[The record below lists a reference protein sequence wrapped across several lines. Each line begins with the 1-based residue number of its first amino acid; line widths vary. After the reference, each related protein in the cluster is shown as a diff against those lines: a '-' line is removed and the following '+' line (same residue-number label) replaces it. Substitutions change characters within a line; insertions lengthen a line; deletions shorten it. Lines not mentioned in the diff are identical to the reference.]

1 MDLQA
6 LLLSLRLATA
16 TALLL
21 ALLAT
26 PLAAWLAFGRSRAR
40 FLIEAVTAL
49 PLVLPPTVL
58 GFYLLLATSPRQGFG
73 HLLER
78 LLGHPF
84 PFSFLGILVA
94 SVIYSLP
101 FATQPMVA
109 AFRAQD
115 PRFREVAWTLGASR
129 FRTFQRVVLPLAWPG
144 VLSGLLMAFAHTL
157 GEFGAILMI
166 GGGLPGRTRTASVAI
181 YDQVQGLEY
190 AQAHQ
195 SALALLVLALVLLV
209 ALQFLRRRAPW
220 A

>member
-1 MDLQA
+1 MDTQA
-6 LLLSLRLATA
+6 LLLSLRLAA
-16 TALLL
+16 STALLL
-21 ALLAT
+21 AVLAT
-26 PLAAWLAFGRSRAR
+26 PLAAWLAFGRSRVR
-40 FLIEAVTAL
+40 FLVEAVTAL

-58 GFYLLLATSPRQGFG
+58 GFYLLLATSPRSGFG
-73 HLLER
+73 QFLENR
-78 LLGHPF
+78 LGHPF

-101 FATQPMVA
+101 FAAQPMVA

-129 FRTFQRVVLPLAWPG
+129 FHTFRSVVLPLAWPG

-157 GEFGAILMI
+157 GEFGVILMI

-181 YDQVQGLEY
+181 YDHVQGLEY

-195 SALALLVLALVLLV
+195 SALALLALALVLLV
-209 ALQFLRRRAPW
+209 ALQLLRRRAPW